1 MKILVIGLGSMGKR
15 RIRCL
20 KALGV
25 EAISG
30 YDIRADRREE
40 STVKY
45 RIHCYGD
52 FEEALREQNPDAL
65 VISVPPDQHHLYIDA
80 AIRKGKHF
88 FVEASVVNMGI
99 EGAIEALKK
108 TKIIAAPSATLCFH
122 PAIQLI
128 ERIVK
133 SGELGKL
140 SNILLHSGQYLP
152 DWHTYE
158 PVSDYYVSNRPTS
171 GGREIVPFELSW
183 FIRVFG
189 WPRMVA
195 ANYRKTIDIPGAE
208 YIDDTYNLLLD
219 YSNYLAV
226 VTVDVVSRYATR
238 RVVVNGSKKQLYWSW
253 DENKVRVF
261 DPGSNTWE
269 DRSYEMKSAEN
280 GYNTNIGENMYIEEL
295 KNFLDAIRGDGVF
308 FNSMEEDFRILDL
321 LYKAE
326 RSDMTS
332 AFVEV

>member
-1 MKILVIGLGSMGKR
+1 MKVLVIGLGSMGKR

-20 KALGV
+20 RQLAV
-25 EAISG
+25 EHVAG
-30 YDIRADRREE
+30 FDPRADRREE
-40 STVKY
+40 VSAKY
-45 RIHCYGD
+45 RVNCYDD
-52 FEEALREQNPDAL
+52 FHAAVNDFKPDAF
-65 VISVPPDQHHLYIDA
+65 VISVPPDIHHIYIKA
-80 AIRKGKHF
+80 AIEMKKHF
-88 FVEASVVNMGI
+88 FIEASVVDTGI
-99 EGAIEALKK
+99 KDAIAAVGNTELV
-108 TKIIAAPSATLCFH
+108 AAPSATLYFH

-140 SNILLHSGQYLP
+140 SNVLLHSGQYLP
-152 DWHTYE
+152 DWHSYE
-158 PVSDYYVSNRPTS
+158 PVSQYYVSKRSTG

-183 FIRVFG
+183 FVRVFG
-189 WPRMVA
+189 WPCMVA
-195 ANYRKTIDIPGAE
+195 ANYRKTIEIPGAE
-208 YIDDTYNLLLD
+208 YIDDTYNILLD

-238 RVVVNGSKKQLYWSW
+238 RLVINGSRKQLYWSW

-261 DPGSNTWE
+261 DPERNTWD
-269 DRSYEMKSAEN
+269 DRPYEMKSAES
-280 GYNTNIGENMYIEEL
+280 GYNVNIGENMYIEEL
-295 KNFLDAIRGDGVF
+295 REFLDAIAGKKTY
-308 FNSMEEDFRILDL
+308 FNTLEEDARILDL